1 MRGIGRVRFISTR
14 CSAHPGFPSSP
25 YLPGLQGGEGTFAAS
40 SLRRFLYTPRM
51 VDIPR
56 GRTIASR
63 FPVISVVLPFALLF
77 GLCNY
82 YRTVNA
88 VLAPHLVAD
97 FGLSAAQLGLLV
109 SVYFL
114 VSAIFQTPMG
124 MLMDRFGPRRVQ
136 AALMMIAS
144 IGTVIFALGQSWPV
158 LLIGRS
164 IMGIGAAGGL
174 MTSIQAVTLWFPA
187 PRWPF
192 FNGMVMSI
200 GTLGTLIATLPTQ
213 YLLGYATW
221 PYLLIAAAIGGGGG
235 AIAMQIVV
243 PERAKPPKNETVG
256 EQLRGIAAIYRDRM
270 FWRYAPLYLATNG
283 STMAFQSLWAG
294 PWLHDVVGFGA
305 DAVAGHL
312 LILTVI
318 QICSYFSVGSIAT
331 ALSKRNVPLPRIV
344 LTGSAIYIL
353 SLTPLMLPTGAGVWS
368 VLFGIG
374 LLSNVN
380 TLCYPILS
388 QYFPAAMTGRATT
401 ALNSFFYVGAFVVQ
415 LAIGIVI
422 SLFPATDAGHY
433 PTIAYQLAFAVM
445 IAMQLSALAWC
456 FIKPRAAVAG
466 DSPAA
471 SKEAAAD

>member
-1 MRGIGRVRFISTR
+1 M
-14 CSAHPGFPSSP
+14 A
-25 YLPGLQGGEGTFAAS
+25 
-40 SLRRFLYTPRM
+40 
-51 VDIPR
+51 DIPSD
-56 GRTIASR
+56 TKIAGR

-97 FGLSAAQLGLLV
+97 FGLTAAQLGLLV

-114 VSAIFQTPMG
+114 VSAVFQTPMG
-124 MLMDRFGPRRVQ
+124 MLMDRYGPRRVQ
-136 AALMMIAS
+136 AVLMIIAS

-158 LLIGRS
+158 LLLGRS

-200 GTLGTLIATLPTQ
+200 GTLGTLVATLPTQ

-221 PYLLIAAAIGGGGG
+221 PYLLIAAAIVGVG
-235 AIAMQIVV
+235 AVAAMLAVV
-243 PERAKPPKNETVG
+243 PERTKPPKNETIG
-256 EQLRGIAAIYRDRM
+256 EQLRGIAAIYRDRV

-294 PWLHDVVGFGA
+294 PWLHDVAGLDA
-305 DAVAGHL
+305 DAVAEHL
-312 LILTVI
+312 LVLTVI
-318 QICSYFSVGSIAT
+318 QICSYFIVGSIAT
-331 ALSKRNVPLPRIV
+331 TLSKRHVPLLRIV
-344 LTGSAIYIL
+344 LTGSTIYIL
-353 SLTPLMLPTGAGVWS
+353 SLTPLMLPTGAGMWS
-368 VLFGIG
+368 VLFGVG
-374 LLSNVN
+374 LSNVN

-388 QYFPAAMTGRATT
+388 QHFPAAMTGRATT

-422 SLFPATDAGHY
+422 SLFPATEAGHY
-433 PTIAYQLAFAVM
+433 PIIAYQLAFAVM
-445 IAMQLSALAWC
+445 IAMQFVALAWC
-456 FIKPRAAVAG
+456 LIKPRAAVA
-466 DSPAA
+466 PAA
-471 SKEAAAD
+471 SD